1 MIIDIDR
8 LTEKEL
14 RINQEYEFL
23 SSDLVDENA
32 VFLKPVQA
40 DISVRKFGEE
50 IFIKGKVT
58 ALISFVCSRC
68 LSPFEF
74 PVDSNFDLVYLPEE
88 LEEMKEQLEDEDLH
102 KFFYSNPALDLA
114 AVVLEQINLTFPLKP
129 LCSRDCQGICPVCGK
144 VIKDGECSCLI
155 HESDPRLDKL
165 KIFMKDKR

>member
-1 MIIDIDR
+1 MIIEIDR

-14 RINQEYEFL
+14 RINQDYDFI

-32 VFLKPVQA
+32 VFLKPVHA
-40 DISVRKFGEE
+40 DLMVKRIGEE
-50 IFIKGKVT
+50 IYIKGRIT

-68 LSPFEF
+68 LSPFEL

-88 LEEMKEQLEDEDLH
+88 LDEMKEQLEVEDMQT
-102 KFFYSNPALDLA
+102 FFYSSPALDLT
-114 AVVLEQINLTFPLKP
+114 AVVLEQINLTFPIKP
-129 LCSRDCQGICPVCGK
+129 LCARDCQGICPICGK
-144 VIKDGECSCLI
+144 IVKDGDCTCAI